1 MVKANGGLSTSY
13 KRFPDAEEKELELI
27 AAMVGVGVVLWGNS
41 VVFTAETLGLHS
53 WKREG
58 KGTFMKVTFS
68 LATSLLLENI
78 QIVKDFLIN
87 ISRESG
93 VYNRGVI
100 VDFFTL
106 EKMGRECHHRRECH
120 LASLWYSSPL

>member
-1 MVKANGGLSTSY
+1 MDLDVCRACHCRCHHRLLLLVKANGGQSTSY

-41 VVFTAETLGLHS
+41 VVFTAETLDLQS

-68 LATSLLLENI
+68 QATSLLLENI
-78 QIVKDFLIN
+78 QIVEDYP
-87 ISRESG
+87 R
-93 VYNRGVI
+93 
-100 VDFFTL
+100 
-106 EKMGRECHHRRECH
+106 
-120 LASLWYSSPL
+120 